1 MSFAAPWMDLETVI
15 FFLIYFILFYFLTLH
30 YCIGFAIYQNEF
42 TTGIQTEKDKYH
54 MISLVFEILK
64 NIQMNLFTNRNKPTG
79 RKQT

>member
-15 FFLIYFILFYFLTLH
+15 FFLIYFILH
-30 YCIGFAIYQNEF
+30 YCIGFAIYQNES

-64 NIQMNLFTNRNKPTG
+64 NIQMNLFTNRN
-79 RKQT
+79 